1 MDELLSVR
9 APQSPQA
16 EQAVIGA
23 MLIEPDCIPTVLK
36 DARPEFFYSKV
47 NREIFETIL
56 AMFNYGQTIDPL
68 TVLDKMQE
76 RGVYHE
82 ESTRAY
88 LTELIRV
95 TPTAAN
101 VGEYLNILRDKSL
114 QRDLARVAER
124 ITQMVTEGV
133 GEAGEMLE
141 VAERSIFELRRDR
154 SIGGLKPVSEIL
166 QTVYD
171 QLTEMSESGERLPGI
186 STGLADL
193 DNRIL
198 GMSPGE
204 LVLVASRPGMG
215 KTSIAMN
222 IVSHVAKTTGKT
234 VAVFSLEM
242 SREQLV
248 TRLLSGEALID
259 SKKLQKGNLSG
270 DEWRRLIA
278 AAGTLSATHILIDDN
293 PMLSVADM
301 NAQCRRVGQD
311 LALVVVD
318 YLQLMQSADN
328 RSRNRGE
335 NRQQIVADISRMMK
349 IMAKDLRVPV
359 LCLSQLNRAA
369 EARQDKRPNL
379 SDLRESGA
387 IEQDADVVIGL
398 YRDSYYNKESE
409 NPNAAELVILKNRKG
424 QLGSI
429 DVMWLPD
436 YTTYVSVDR
445 IHEDN

>member
-445 IHEDN
+445 RHEDN

>member
-36 DARPEFFYSKV
+36 DARPEFFYSKD

-445 IHEDN
+445 RHEDN